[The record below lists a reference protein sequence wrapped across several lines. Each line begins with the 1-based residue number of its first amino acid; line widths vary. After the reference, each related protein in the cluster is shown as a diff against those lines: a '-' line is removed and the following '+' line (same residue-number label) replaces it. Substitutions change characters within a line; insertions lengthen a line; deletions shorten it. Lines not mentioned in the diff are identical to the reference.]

1 MRTVAI
7 LTFPQCQSLD
17 CLGPTEVFTKANAH
31 FQHQQGGAGDVPYR
45 IVHGSVAGGA
55 VPTSCGLAFGP
66 TLPLADLPASI
77 DTLLIVGGNPGVEMA
92 LEGGGLPAWVRERAP
107 HCRRVASV
115 CTGAFLLAETGLM
128 AGRRMTT
135 HWHSCAA
142 LADRYPNIRVEPDAI
157 YVSAPPFYSSAGITA
172 SIDLALALVEEDLGQ
187 AIALAVARE
196 LVLYLRRPGG
206 QSQFS
211 TLLATQA
218 RSAERTVEGKLGDLL
233 TWIAAHPAEDLR
245 VPALAARV
253 GLAERSFIRHFT
265 ARTGQTP
272 ARYVEAV
279 RLERARLLLE
289 TDRQAL
295 AEIAAAAGFG
305 STDSLTRA
313 LRRALGITP
322 DLYRARFGGGSRF
335 PVAARRAQLEAA
347 T

>member
-1 MRTVAI
+1 MRTIVL
-7 LTFPQCQSLD
+7 LTFPLCQSLD
-17 CLGPTEVFTKANAH
+17 CLGPTEVFTKANLH
-31 FQHQQGGAGDVPYR
+31 FRLKQGAVEELPYR
-45 IVHGSVAGGA
+45 ILHGSVAGGP
-55 VPTSCGLAFGP
+55 VTTSCGLAFGP
-66 TLPLADLPASI
+66 TLPLADLPDQI
-77 DTLLIVGGNPGVEMA
+77 DTLVIVGGNPGVEMA
-92 LEGGGLPAWVRERAP
+92 LAEGILPAWVRQKAP
-107 HCRRVASV
+107 SCRRIVSV

-135 HWHSCAA
+135 HWHSCTQ
-142 LADRYPNIRVEPDAI
+142 LAETYPDIRVEPDAI

-172 SIDLALALVEEDLGQ
+172 AIDLALALVEEDLGQ

-218 RSAERTVEGKLGDLL
+218 RSAERTTDGKLGDLL

-272 ARYVEAV
+272 ARYVEGV

-289 TDRQAL
+289 TGAQAL
-295 AEIAAAAGFG
+295 AEIASAAGFG

-313 LRRALGITP
+313 LRRALGVTP
-322 DLYRARFGGGSRF
+322 DLYRARFGGGAHA
-335 PVAARRAQLEAA
+335 PAAARRGQPEAA
-347 T
+347 A